1 LSRRIF
7 IAGTAYS
14 ILRLVTT
21 DWLIGVD
28 AVLLVGVAGMHTIS
42 DLRKLLGLSTA
53 NQVRNRIEAIKDVLS
68 LHLRRGPNNQILVS
82 DGGLELLRQLQE
94 LYDSG
99 LTLTEASEIIQ
110 SSAYNKEHASSSV
123 SSGFTQK
130 KTNVEERDELIAAL
144 KEEIAFLRQR
154 VAFLESQQQTKK
166 DVAAP
171 RSWWE
176 SLREE
181 ADGA

>member
-1 LSRRIF
+1 M
-7 IAGTAYS
+7 
-14 ILRLVTT
+14 
-21 DWLIGVD
+21 DWLTAVD

-53 NQVRNRIEAIKDVLS
+53 NQVRNRIEAIKDVLA

-99 LTLTEASEIIQ
+99 LTLTEASGVIQ
-110 SSAYNKEHASSSV
+110 SSAYNKEHASMSV
-123 SSGFTQK
+123 SSSFTQK
-130 KTNVEERDELIAAL
+130 KTNVEERDELISAL

-154 VAFLESQQQTKK
+154 VAFLESQQQTNK

>member
-1 LSRRIF
+1 
-7 IAGTAYS
+7 
-14 ILRLVTT
+14 
-21 DWLIGVD
+21 
-28 AVLLVGVAGMHTIS
+28 MHTIS

-53 NQVRNRIEAIKDVLS
+53 NQVRNRIEAIKDVLV

-99 LTLTEASEIIQ
+99 LTLTEASAIIQ
-110 SSAYNKEHASSSV
+110 SSAYKNGRASDSV
-123 SSGFTQK
+123 LCGFAQK

-154 VAFLESQQQTKK
+154 VAFLESQQQPKK

>member
-1 LSRRIF
+1 
-7 IAGTAYS
+7 
-14 ILRLVTT
+14 
-21 DWLIGVD
+21 
-28 AVLLVGVAGMHTIS
+28 LLVGVSDMHTIS

-53 NQVRNRIEAIKDVLS
+53 NQVRNRIEAIKDVLAY
-68 LHLRRGPNNQILVS
+68 HLRRGPNNQILVS

-99 LTLTEASEIIQ
+99 LTLTEASAIIQ
-110 SSAYNKEHASSSV
+110 SSAHKSEYTMPSV

-130 KTNVEERDELIAAL
+130 KTNMEEQNELIAAL

-154 VAFLESQQQTKK
+154 VAFLESQQQTKQE
-166 DVAAP
+166 VAAP

>member
-1 LSRRIF
+1 M
-7 IAGTAYS
+7 
-14 ILRLVTT
+14 
-21 DWLIGVD
+21 
-28 AVLLVGVAGMHTIS
+28 LVGVAGVHTIS

-53 NQVRNRIEAIKDVLS
+53 NPVRNRIGAIKDVLV

-99 LTLTEASEIIQ
+99 LTLTEASVIIQ
-110 SSAYNKEHASSSV
+110 SSAYKNEHISRSV
-123 SSGFTQK
+123 SCSFAQK

-154 VAFLESQQQTKK
+154 VAFLESQQQSKK

>member
-1 LSRRIF
+1 
-7 IAGTAYS
+7 
-14 ILRLVTT
+14 
-21 DWLIGVD
+21 
-28 AVLLVGVAGMHTIS
+28 MHTIS

-53 NQVRNRIEAIKDVLS
+53 NQVRNRIEAIKDVLA

-82 DGGLELLRQLQE
+82 DGGVELLRQLQE

-99 LTLTEASEIIQ
+99 LTLAEASGVIE
-110 SSAYNKEHASSSV
+110 SKSYNKEHRTNAV
-123 SSGFTQK
+123 LPGFAQK
-130 KTNVEERDELIAAL
+130 KTNAEERDQLICAL
-144 KEEIAFLRQR
+144 QEEIAFLRQR
-154 VAFLESQQQTKK
+154 VAFLESQQQTNK

-181 ADGA
+181 VDGA